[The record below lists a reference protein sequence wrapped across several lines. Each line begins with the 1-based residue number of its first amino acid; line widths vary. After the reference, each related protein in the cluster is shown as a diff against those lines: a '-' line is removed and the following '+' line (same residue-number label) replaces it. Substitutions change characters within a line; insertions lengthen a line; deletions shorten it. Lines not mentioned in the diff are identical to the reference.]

1 MKRKRWS
8 DDDIAKLRG
17 MAQKMPP
24 TQIAAALGRGV
35 AAVTVKAHELK
46 LSLRMHPNPAG
57 QRPTADA
64 SEVDVRLE

>member
-46 LSLRMHPNPAG
+46 LSLRMHPAG